1 MLQSDSFIFLLG
13 AGASFDAKIP
23 VSAHMIDRVED
34 LIIND
39 KNWQPYKDLYYCI
52 KSGIIN
58 GAGITGNFS
67 SDVINIEVL
76 VNTMEELI
84 KSYEHPLYPFI
95 GSWIPRLNEVCNNK
109 FEKIRELKQLI
120 VEKLCN
126 DWTKVEHSENC
137 SYYYNF
143 LKLQK
148 EYNFPLSIFS
158 LNYDLCLEKAVG
170 KENVQRGFAINH
182 LWQWQNLE
190 EESQIEEPIRL
201 YKLHGSMDWKKTDT
215 GEVEESDNVS
225 PDKVAIIFG
234 TAYKLQYV
242 DPFLYLVN
250 VFRKK
255 TLAQSTKGIICV
267 GYSFNDEH
275 INGIISQSLKKNCE
289 QKIISIAPIG
299 NKDNER
305 NRILEKLNDN
315 ISEERLILI
324 NKKAKEWLESVSCEE
339 IESYLG
345 TSEEPF

>member
-23 VSAHMIDRVED
+23 VSAHMIKLVEK
-34 LIIND
+34 LIIENED
-39 KNWQPYKDLYYCI
+39 WKPYKDLYYCI

-67 SDVINIEVL
+67 SDIINIEIL
-76 VNTMEELI
+76 VNTMEELL

-109 FEKIRELKQLI
+109 FDEIVKLKKLI
-120 VEKLCN
+120 VDKLCT
-126 DWTKVEHSENC
+126 DWTKCNHSEDY
-137 SYYYNF
+137 SYYSNF

-148 EYNFPLSIFS
+148 DYNFPLSIFS
-158 LNYDLCLEKAVG
+158 LNYDLCVENAVG
-170 KENVQRGFAINH
+170 KSNVQRGFGIDH

-190 EESQIEEPIRL
+190 DESQIAEPIRL
-201 YKLHGSMDWKKTDT
+201 YKLHGSMDWKKTNT
-215 GEVEESDNVS
+215 GEVEESDNAA

-289 QKIISIAPIG
+289 QKIISIAPIE
-299 NKDNER
+299 NENSEK
-305 NRILEKLNDN
+305 NRILEKLNGN
-315 ISEERLILI
+315 ISDERLILV
-324 NKKAKEWLESVSCEE
+324 NKKAKEWLETVSCKE

-345 TSEEPF
+345 ANEEPF